1 MARTDT
7 GTHTF
12 PRSGANPRLSGIL
25 IALAGAFLM
34 SFDAIFIRLSGVG
47 GVDTA
52 FLFGL
57 FTALS
62 LATVIQVTDAR
73 GLVGTLRAG
82 GWPVVASGLLM
93 LGSASALV
101 FSVKLTS
108 VANTFLILT
117 ITPALAAVFSR
128 IFLGEVTRRATW
140 LAIVG
145 IMLGVGIVVSG
156 SASDP
161 AANGNAHLLGDGLA
175 LVAVTFVALNHTLKR
190 GFPEV
195 SRMATIGLGGLFLA
209 LAMVPLAAP
218 ASYSATTWL
227 TMAAMGLFSA
237 PFGRVLNG
245 VATRYI
251 TAPEVGV
258 ISMATAVFAPLLAFL
273 VFAELPP
280 LASFVGG
287 AVILGTI
294 LTYALAT
301 ARRG

>member
-1 MARTDT
+1 MAQ
-7 GTHTF
+7 THTS
-12 PRSGANPRLSGIL
+12 PRNGTNPRLSGIL
-25 IALAGAFLM
+25 IALSGAFLM

-57 FTALS
+57 FTTLS
-62 LATVIQVTDAR
+62 LATVIQVADAR

-82 GWPVVASGLLM
+82 GWPVLVSGLLM
-93 LGSASALV
+93 LGSATALV

-117 ITPALAAVFSR
+117 ITPTLAAVFSR
-128 IFLGEVTRRATW
+128 IFLGEVTRRVTW
-140 LAIVG
+140 LAIAGV
-145 IMLGVGIVVSG
+145 MMGVGIVVSG
-156 SASDP
+156 SVSNP
-161 AANGNAHLLGDGLA
+161 GANGGARLLGDGLA

-190 GFPEV
+190 GYPEV

-209 LAMVPLAAP
+209 LAMAGFASP
-218 ASYSATTWL
+218 ASYSLTTWL

-237 PFGRVLNG
+237 PFGRVLIG
-245 VATRYI
+245 VATRHI

-258 ISMATAVFAPLLAFL
+258 ISMTSAAFAPLLAFL
-273 VFAELPP
+273 VFAEVPP
-280 LASFVGG
+280 VASFIGG

-294 LTYALAT
+294 LSYVVAT
-301 ARRG
+301 SRRAAG

>member
-1 MARTDT
+1 MAQIQTLI
-7 GTHTF
+7 
-12 PRSGANPRLSGIL
+12 RSGANPRLTGIF

-62 LATVIQVTDAR
+62 LATVIQVADVR

-82 GWPVVASGLLM
+82 GWPVIASGLLM
-93 LGSASALV
+93 LGSATSLV

-117 ITPALAAVFSR
+117 ITPTLAAVFSR

-140 LAIVG
+140 LAIAGV
-145 IMLGVGIVVSG
+145 MLGVGIVVSG
-156 SASDP
+156 SVSDP
-161 AANGNAHLLGDGLA
+161 GVDGGARLLGDGLA

-190 GFPEV
+190 GYPEV

-209 LAMVPLAAP
+209 LAMAAFASP
-218 ASYSATTWL
+218 ASYSMTTWL
-227 TMAAMGLFSA
+227 TMAVMGLFSA
-237 PFGRVLNG
+237 PFGRVLIG
-245 VATRYI
+245 VATRHI

-258 ISMATAVFAPLLAFL
+258 ISMTSAAFAPLLAFL
-273 VFAELPP
+273 VFSEVPP
-280 LASFVGG
+280 VASFVGG

-294 LTYALAT
+294 LSYVVVTSRRAT
-301 ARRG
+301 G